1 MKDNYA
7 ICRLEP
13 GDASYPRMLGML
25 PRSPILYKAGAGMLP
40 SRAVGIVG
48 TRRAS
53 DAGRHVAYAIAQDLA
68 RRGIAIISGLAFG
81 IDEAAHRGALDAQGV
96 TWAVMAQGLDE
107 IYPRAHE
114 ALAGRILASGGC
126 LVSEYPPRTPSYP
139 NHFIARNRIISGIS
153 DAVIVIEAPAQSGA
167 LATARFAAEQGRD
180 VYVVPGPFNSPL
192 YAGSHA
198 LIRDGARLVHALS
211 DLCEDL
217 DIEGEGGAAP
227 EDASLSPHETLVL
240 EALRATPQAIDVDNL
255 LETTK
260 LKPQEAQA
268 ALSSLVLKGIACED
282 GIQRYRAV

>member
-7 ICRLEP
+7 IRSMQP
-13 GDASYPRMLGML
+13 GDAPYPQALRQL
-25 PRSPILYKAGAGMLP
+25 PRPPLLYKAGTGLLP
-40 SRAVGIVG
+40 SGAVAIVG

-53 DAGRHVAYAIAQDLA
+53 DAGRRVAYAIAKDLA

-96 TWAVMAQGLDE
+96 TWAVMAQGLDQ

-114 ALAGRILASGGC
+114 ALAGRILAAGGC

-139 NHFIARNRIISGIS
+139 SHFIARNRIISGIS
-153 DAVIVIEAPAQSGA
+153 DAVVVVEAPAQSGA
-167 LATARFAAEQGRD
+167 LATARFAAEQSRE

-198 LIRDGARLVHALS
+198 LIRDGARLVHSIPA
-211 DLCEDL
+211 LCEDL
-217 DIEGEGGAAP
+217 GIGQGDAAP
-227 EDASLSPHETLVL
+227 APAFLSPHEAAVL
-240 EALRATPQAIDVDNL
+240 EALQGAAQAIDVDNL